1 MLYAYLEIISWQK
14 IALKSKACFE
24 CCLTNKLS
32 LRMEFL
38 NKLAN
43 VVVTNPLIKD
53 FEILEV
59 VTQAGP
65 WVIHNAIKRSTK
77 ERVSVFVLSKK
88 IFDKM
93 SKSNKEFVLEKYRN
107 GVKLLTKVRHPK
119 FLTIQHPLEE
129 SRESLAF
136 ATEPC
141 TNALSNLIK
150 CSSITDVEIRYGI
163 LQLLDGIEFLH
174 NDLKR
179 CHRNICLDTVV
190 INSQGLWKIF
200 GLEFSSVSEE
210 STEPPSPEFLFHDNE
225 PCFSQPHI
233 GYIAP
238 ELLSTRFGGTAADMY
253 SMGCLIYALFNRGT
267 TLRNA
272 ESSQGA
278 LRRSEEIAQM
288 PLSALGSIPTEA
300 ASDIKQLVSNA
311 PSARQQV
318 GVFQQSNFL
327 SDIGAVSLQFLDH
340 LMLKNRNQKIAFFKE
355 LPGILPRLPLVVRK
369 RRILAQLFECCKEL
383 DLTPF
388 ILPNIFH
395 IGTDL
400 ENQDF
405 QEYIFPGLKPLLAVT
420 DPPQIPLIVIQ
431 NLHLMISKSK
441 LEDSKLFVL
450 PVLFRSLENPMVEL
464 QETVL
469 KLLPEV
475 VDLLDYST
483 LRHQLLPKI
492 KICCLETRLLKIRVS
507 SLICVAK
514 VLDSSLVDRTLV
526 SDIILPL
533 LEQVPSREPAVLMS
547 IVGIYQKLLKHKS
560 CLLDKDILATRCI
573 PILFPMLVSP
583 SLNVQQFGT
592 CMTIIKSMIEKVE
605 NEQLGKLKQLQQNK
619 IEQEQSL
626 SFSKEVVENKQV
638 GELVTKMDQ
647 MFSNNTSQKVK
658 NIMAD
663 PPKATASSSSF
674 SSSMS
679 TSKPAAPKTTN
690 FDQLSSDVMSNSSR
704 KSSTSSNASGFSNS
718 MLSMNSGNT
727 RQVPPMTNQSSKMQT
742 SSGYQNSSQG
752 LNTSNSS
759 LGLMSMMSTQSNN
772 AKPQFSA
779 PSSNTPGNVS
789 KANYSVG
796 NSFSANNYGNF
807 SSQNSGMASMNPN
820 SYSNLPLN
828 TGSNIGPQMSNN
840 SSFGN
845 LTGPNNGSAFSTNN
859 SFGNFSMNSGPA
871 MATFSSGNS
880 MSSGF
885 PNQPSMMASNN
896 RGSNPNTGNSLDNL
910 FGPKTTQPS
919 LNQLSKP
926 LPGSNNSTLNKP
938 ATNQAALDLNDI
950 FG

>member
-1 MLYAYLEIISWQK
+1 
-14 IALKSKACFE
+14 
-24 CCLTNKLS
+24 
-32 LRMEFL
+32 MEFL

-65 WVIHNAIKRSTK
+65 WVIHNAVKRSTK
-77 ERVSVFVLSKK
+77 EKVSVFVLSKK

-93 SKSNKEFVLEKYRN
+93 SKSNKEFVLEKYRT

-141 TNALSNLIK
+141 SNALSNLIK

-210 STEPPSPEFLFHDNE
+210 SPEPPSPEFLFYDNE

-238 ELLSTRFGGTAADMY
+238 ELLSTRYGGTAADMY
-253 SMGCLIYALFNRGT
+253 SIGCLIYALFNRGT

-288 PLSALGSIPTEA
+288 SSSALGNIPAEA
-300 ASDIKQLVSNA
+300 ATDIKQLVSNA

-369 RRILAQLFECCKEL
+369 KRILAQLFECCKEV

-405 QEYIFPGLKPLLAVT
+405 QDYIFPGLKPLLSVT

-441 LEDSKLFVL
+441 LEDSKLLVL

-469 KLLPEV
+469 KLLPDV

-492 KICCLETRLLKIRVS
+492 KMCCLETRLLKIRVS

-560 CLLDKDILATRCI
+560 CLLDKDTLATRCI

-592 CMTIIKSMIEKVE
+592 CMTIVKSMIEKVE

-658 NIMAD
+658 DIITDA
-663 PPKATASSSSF
+663 PKAKPSSSSF
-674 SSSMS
+674 CSSVS
-679 TSKPAAPKTTN
+679 TSTPAAPKTKN

-718 MLSMNSGNT
+718 MLSMNSGNVKQL
-727 RQVPPMTNQSSKMQT
+727 RSSRFKI
-742 SSGYQNSSQG
+742 
-752 LNTSNSS
+752 
-759 LGLMSMMSTQSNN
+759 
-772 AKPQFSA
+772 P
-779 PSSNTPGNVS
+779 
-789 KANYSVG
+789 
-796 NSFSANNYGNF
+796 
-807 SSQNSGMASMNPN
+807 
-820 SYSNLPLN
+820 SYSAMGKMFLEHPGGTRLYSCANCHTVLTNRANLLSTRF
-828 TGSNIGPQMSNN
+828 TGSTGRAFLFKKVVNLAMSEKQDRVM
-840 SSFGN
+840 
-845 LTGPNNGSAFSTNN
+845 LTGRHIVRDVSCKKCKSRVGWMYEFATEEQQRYKEGKVILERALITEINGI
-859 SFGNFSMNSGPA
+859 
-871 MATFSSGNS
+871 
-880 MSSGF
+880 
-885 PNQPSMMASNN
+885 
-896 RGSNPNTGNSLDNL
+896 DE
-910 FGPKTTQPS
+910 
-919 LNQLSKP
+919 
-926 LPGSNNSTLNKP
+926 
-938 ATNQAALDLNDI
+938 I
-950 FG
+950 